1 MPGLCCPRQE
11 PLTDSLKGG
20 TAGPSHSTLSQ
31 GSRRPAWGGLA
42 GGTAGSSHSTL
53 SQGSRRPA
61 WGGLAGR
68 QAGGPQHLGLSREP
82 AGRSAWPPGENAIS
96 VWQWHSQDPHE
107 PPAWEHRCPWAGPC
121 SRWSQQG
128 EGCFPQQ
135 HQRKHTRGP
144 LSGQGGC
151 TSGKAV
157 LSDLKSPPQETDT
170 ARSAVKE
177 AARQGRPCRQILKV
191 LPKSGNCVR

>member
-1 MPGLCCPRQE
+1 M
-11 PLTDSLKGG
+11 DSLKGG

-42 GGTAGSSHSTL
+42 G
-53 SQGSRRPA
+53 
-61 WGGLAGR
+61 R
-68 QAGGPQHLGLSREP
+68 QAGGPQHPGLSREP

-96 VWQWHSQDPHE
+96 VCQWHSQDPHE

-121 SRWSQQG
+121 SRG
-128 EGCFPQQ
+128 
-135 HQRKHTRGP
+135 HNR
-144 LSGQGGC
+144 
-151 TSGKAV
+151 GKAAFR
-157 LSDLKSPPQETDT
+157 SSTNGDT
-170 ARSAVKE
+170 HAARSAVKE